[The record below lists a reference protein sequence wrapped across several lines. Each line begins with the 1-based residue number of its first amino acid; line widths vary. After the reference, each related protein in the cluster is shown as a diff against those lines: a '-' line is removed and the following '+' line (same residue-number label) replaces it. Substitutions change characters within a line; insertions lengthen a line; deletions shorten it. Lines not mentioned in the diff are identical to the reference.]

1 MKVLFVC
8 TGNTCR
14 SCMARV
20 IAERELARAGL
31 GGVEVLS
38 AGTFAVSGRPAS
50 ENALA
55 VMEEMGMD
63 LKGHRSSALDK
74 KLIEES
80 RLVLTMT
87 ARHRQTILSIC
98 PGAAAKVFT
107 LAEYAGAAG
116 DVPDPFG
123 GGPDIYRRVADQM
136 EGMIRL
142 AVDRLAKEKNT
153 GDSRS

>member
-20 IAERELARAGL
+20 IAQRELARTGL
-31 GGVEVLS
+31 DGVEVLS
-38 AGTFAVSGRPAS
+38 AGTFAVSGLPAS

-63 LKGHRSSALDK
+63 LKGHRSSVLDEK
-74 KLIEES
+74 IIEES

-87 ARHRQTILSIC
+87 AGHKQTVLHIC
-98 PGAAAKVFT
+98 PGAAGKVFT

-116 DVPDPFG
+116 DVSDPFG
-123 GGPDIYRRVADQM
+123 GGLDVYRRVADQL